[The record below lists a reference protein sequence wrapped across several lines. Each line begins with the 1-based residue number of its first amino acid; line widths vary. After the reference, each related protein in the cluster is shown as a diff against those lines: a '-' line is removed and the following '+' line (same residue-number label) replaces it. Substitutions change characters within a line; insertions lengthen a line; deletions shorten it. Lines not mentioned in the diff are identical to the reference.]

1 MSVAFSSGAGKRR
14 ISPGVGA
21 AGPRDCRTTPN
32 RRRLAADSA
41 DHRCRAR
48 RRLRRAP
55 RRSTRERLRASAAGP
70 RAGGAEL
77 TNDCEERR
85 TS

>member
-1 MSVAFSSGAGKRR
+1 MAFSSGAGKRR

-21 AGPRDCRTTPN
+21 AGLRDCRTTPN

-55 RRSTRERLRASAAGP
+55 RRSTRERLRASASGP
-70 RAGGAEL
+70 RAGEAEL

>member
-1 MSVAFSSGAGKRR
+1 MSVDVG
-14 ISPGVGA
+14 GVFE
-21 AGPRDCRTTPN
+21 
-32 RRRLAADSA
+32 
-41 DHRCRAR
+41 
-48 RRLRRAP
+48 RRAP
-55 RRSTRERLRASAAGP
+55 RRSTRERLRASASGP